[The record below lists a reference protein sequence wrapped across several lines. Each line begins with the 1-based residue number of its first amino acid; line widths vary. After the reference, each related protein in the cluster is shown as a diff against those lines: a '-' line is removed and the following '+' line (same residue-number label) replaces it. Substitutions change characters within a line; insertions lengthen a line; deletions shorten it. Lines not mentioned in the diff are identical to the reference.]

1 MSLCEILCLC
11 VCVCVCLRVSLSVSL
26 YLCVCVCVCLHY
38 VALALQLLPLLPTVL
53 ISSAHSSSSP
63 MLCYSKLY
71 VMHAMP
77 PHPVFLRVLVWVS
90 SDECAAQAAVE
101 WRKDMYAK
109 CDSRIGKLTRD
120 PSTGG
125 GWCPSE
131 VQLQWVDDGS
141 ESGNIKAAE
150 LTRLTAAEIL
160 V

>member
-1 MSLCEILCLC
+1 
-11 VCVCVCLRVSLSVSL
+11 
-26 YLCVCVCVCLHY
+26 
-38 VALALQLLPLLPTVL
+38 
-53 ISSAHSSSSP
+53 
-63 MLCYSKLY
+63 
-71 VMHAMP
+71 MHAMSS
-77 PHPVFLRVLVWVS
+77 HPVFLRVLVWVS
-90 SDECAAQAAVE
+90 SEECAAQAAVE

-125 GWCPSE
+125 GWFGGGGGGSPE

-150 LTRLTAAEIL
+150 LTRLTTAEIL